1 MRNFL
6 EVFMFLSGY
15 VFSHW
20 TATNNGTFDDATS
33 ADALFTMPAADT
45 VITAHF
51 IMLPRITTL
60 SLDDGEVGKAYSMT
74 LTANGTSPLTWTVSS
89 GTLPAGLTLSS
100 NGIISGTPTE
110 SGSIEFAVQVGNSV
124 GSDTRSYWLKVNPK
138 PIPPTIADYTFPH
151 GIVGTAYNRPVIMTA
166 GDTPFTFSVA
176 NGSLP
181 DGLTLSST
189 GYVIGTPTASGIFT
203 FTIKV
208 DNAAG
213 SDSKEYTLVI
223 DPKSVAPTITTAS
236 LPNGRVGVTY
246 SQTLAA
252 TGDAPISWSAEG
264 NLPDGLALSSGG
276 TISGTPTTAGTSTFT
291 VKASNGVEPDAS
303 VQLSITIEAAPV
315 APTIKTASLP
325 NGRVGVVY
333 SQTLAATGDAP
344 IFWSAEGTLPDGLA
358 LSSGG
363 TISGTPTTA
372 GTSIFTVKASNG
384 VVPDAM
390 KQLSITIESAST
402 PPVMPVTIGPSAT
415 ILAGRAPI
423 TNITI
428 GAGVAELSAA
438 NFDKLLIDGQLV
450 LPGTD
455 TFDVR
460 TGSIILQ
467 MNPSYLNTLALGRHE
482 VRVLLKGKGFEGVDV
497 STTITVVSAAA
508 GTDVLPK
515 TGDNTPLLFY
525 IVLMS
530 ASLTLCLWIVKR
542 KKHLFN

>member
-236 LPNGRVGVTY
+236 LPNGRVGV
-246 SQTLAA
+246 
-252 TGDAPISWSAEG
+252 
-264 NLPDGLALSSGG
+264 
-276 TISGTPTTAGTSTFT
+276 
-291 VKASNGVEPDAS
+291 
-303 VQLSITIEAAPV
+303 
-315 APTIKTASLP
+315 
-325 NGRVGVVY
+325 VY